1 MKATARDLAGRL
13 AGTYRSRAGRLLMG
27 AAGIAMAAV
36 FGTLAVRHLTHT
48 AWPLTTGNPRVLAG
62 AGLLLLLACGLKAY
76 GWRRLFA
83 ASERPQPLA
92 LAAANGGASVLG
104 VALPGRFDD
113 AVRVAIVRRYGRCP
127 ACVRTLCLSL
137 FMLGLVDAAA
147 MAPLA
152 SAAAALPSV
161 SFGLRAGLGLVAAAG
176 VAAAVL
182 ILFLP
187 RLARSERALRF
198 RVGRWV
204 GPRTTSPG
212 RAAQAWSLVT
222 LCWLVRV
229 AALLLMLGTLG
240 VGFSLPRALL
250 FLCAG
255 AAAAAL
261 PLGPAG
267 AATQA
272 GAGAAVLVASGVS
285 TSQAVTV
292 AVGVQLLAVLSGAAI
307 LVAAGVWRTGV
318 RVATAVGT
326 A

>member
-1 MKATARDLAGRL
+1 
-13 AGTYRSRAGRLLMG
+13 
-27 AAGIAMAAV
+27 
-36 FGTLAVRHLTHT
+36 
-48 AWPLTTGNPRVLAG
+48 
-62 AGLLLLLACGLKAY
+62 
-76 GWRRLFA
+76 
-83 ASERPQPLA
+83 
-92 LAAANGGASVLG
+92 
-104 VALPGRFDD
+104 
-113 AVRVAIVRRYGRCP
+113 
-127 ACVRTLCLSL
+127 
-137 FMLGLVDAAA
+137 
-147 MAPLA
+147 
-152 SAAAALPSV
+152 
-161 SFGLRAGLGLVAAAG
+161 VAAAG
-176 VAAAVL
+176 VAAAAL

-187 RLARSERALRF
+187 RLARSDRALRF

-204 GPRTTSPG
+204 GPRTTSPR
-212 RAAQAWSLVT
+212 RAAQAWGLVSM
-222 LCWLVRV
+222 CWLVRV

-285 TSQAVTV
+285 ASQAVSV

-307 LVAAGVWRTGV
+307 VVAAGVWRTGV
-318 RVATAVGT
+318 RVAAAVGT